1 MTNDSGGPD
10 THAPSA
16 QFRKQMPKHPSPRGL
31 PTARATTLSSL
42 DWAGLW
48 PLSLVLRYCLVLHVI
63 ELKSCCVSC
72 DGLWTH
78 RCQRVFICLLK
89 TRT

>member
-42 DWAGLW
+42 DWTGL
-48 PLSLVLRYCLVLHVI
+48 
-63 ELKSCCVSC
+63 VSGRSPWFY
-72 DGLWTH
+72 DT
-78 RCQRVFICLLK
+78 V
-89 TRT
+89 